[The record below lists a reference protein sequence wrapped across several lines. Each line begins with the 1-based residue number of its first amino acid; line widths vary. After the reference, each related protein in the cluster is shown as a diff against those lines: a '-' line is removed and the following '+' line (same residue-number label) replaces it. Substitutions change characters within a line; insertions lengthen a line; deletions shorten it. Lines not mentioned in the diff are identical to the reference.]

1 MKKMTINL
9 KMLLAALFILS
20 SFQLF
25 AQKNEEPKLVE
36 KTSYDGVLTGVLS
49 QGSIIKTVNFHY
61 YILDEEVKLAAG
73 INNPTIT
80 INKIGRKLTMEIQ
93 GIDKAIKC
101 HRESDV
107 SDSQLRGNFS
117 GWTGSTSFSLLN
129 GEVWMQDEP
138 GIKNANIYQPKV
150 LIYRTPDG
158 YRMKMEGVT
167 ELLLVKKVN

>member
-1 MKKMTINL
+1 MTMNL
-9 KMLLAALFILS
+9 KMFLAALLMLS

-36 KTSYDGVLTGVLS
+36 KTSYEGVLNGILKE
-49 QGSIIKTVNFHY
+49 GSIIKTVNFHY
-61 YILDEEVKLAAG
+61 YILDEDVKLAAG
-73 INNPTIT
+73 LNNPSIT
-80 INKIGRKLTMEIQ
+80 INKIGRKLTMQIQ
-93 GIDKAIKC
+93 GVDNAIKC

-107 SDSQLRGNFS
+107 SDSQLKGNFS
-117 GWTGSTSFSLLN
+117 GWTGSTSFSLMN
-129 GEVWMQDEP
+129 GEVWVQDEP